1 MCESKLWEW
10 SPKFSPCDVT
20 TTDEIV
26 RNLDFLSYREKAIA
40 ESDLGI
46 MPTNDGTLIRINIPA
61 LTEERRKEMMKQC
74 KKLGE
79 DGKVALRNIRRDAV
93 DGLKK
98 MEKNSDISEDE
109 SKSTQDDVQK
119 MTDAK
124 VKEIDTIV
132 SKKEA
137 EVMKV

>member
-1 MCESKLWEW
+1 
-10 SPKFSPCDVT
+10 
-20 TTDEIV
+20 
-26 RNLDFLSYREKAIA
+26 
-40 ESDLGI
+40 

-132 SKKEA
+132 SNKEA

>member
-1 MCESKLWEW
+1 
-10 SPKFSPCDVT
+10 
-20 TTDEIV
+20 
-26 RNLDFLSYREKAIA
+26 
-40 ESDLGI
+40 